1 MDINFPMASSSSFSV
16 LCINHTKVSV
26 SEASCC
32 GPPTFPNSSLLSS
45 SYAVHRFTKWTSS
58 STSSKSH
65 ILHFLSLLSTAGR
78 AYLPVSIARL
88 CALVLS
94 CARFVASSLTSRP
107 SGACALGFHKSQSF
121 AFTTQILVRYHHLKS
136 PHFLHKTYCSDGCCV
151 VVDLLSWRQLVL
163 LGLKL
168 HKRKGSIDG

>member
-45 SYAVHRFTKWTSS
+45 SYAVHLFTKWTSS

-65 ILHFLSLLSTAGR
+65 ILHFLSLLGTAGR
-78 AYLPVSIARL
+78 AYLPFSIARL

-94 CARFVASSLTSRP
+94 CARFVAFFLDKSGLIQIDANKTHEILTMNDENQTHIIR
-107 SGACALGFHKSQSF
+107 
-121 AFTTQILVRYHHLKS
+121 I
-136 PHFLHKTYCSDGCCV
+136 
-151 VVDLLSWRQLVL
+151 
-163 LGLKL
+163 
-168 HKRKGSIDG
+168 